1 MEIKTKRLILSP
13 VKEDDWRDL
22 KAIFDGLRPLP
33 YAKYDKPHPTDD
45 ADIKARAARWEAFGQ
60 SMAHLFF
67 GVRLDGRMIGY
78 VVFHEREPRVYECG
92 YSFNPA
98 FHGQGYAG
106 ESCRALIQWM
116 KDNGAARITA
126 GTALNNKPSVKLLT
140 SLGFELVGTERVSF
154 YKDEHGEDI
163 FFDGGLFELTL

>member
-60 SMAHLFF
+60 SILSLSNFINIESVHIYDIKDAILSCGKDLEDEAIFAHACEKGCDAIITSDRHF
-67 GVRLDGRMIGY
+67 
-78 VVFHEREPRVYECG
+78 REQKAGKGPLMFTPE
-92 YSFNPA
+92 A
-98 FHGQGYAG
+98 F
-106 ESCRALIQWM
+106 
-116 KDNGAARITA
+116 AARLC
-126 GTALNNKPSVKLLT
+126 G
-140 SLGFELVGTERVSF
+140 
-154 YKDEHGEDI
+154 KDYSP
-163 FFDGGLFELTL
+163 